1 MSLRLYLAMT
11 ETEIR
16 RAPVLPR
23 NLAYMACHFS
33 PYGTGLVNIPQ
44 WLPPGSILIVNDRVP
59 VFTHDPGQIA
69 KQLSDAVHR
78 LRAFGVLMDLQI
90 PDNPRTAQIVKSV
103 TAALSCPVG
112 VSELYATNLSCPVFG
127 APPIY
132 VPLTEYA
139 QNKGNRPLWLEA
151 FQETAYLTV
160 TASGCAITQYE
171 EFSGKSFTDEALQCQ
186 YQYCVQKDRVLF
198 HLSRQ
203 PEDIPAYLRKAEAMG
218 IEVAVGL
225 YQQLKKLSI

>member
-11 ETEIR
+11 EAEIR

-33 PYGTGLVNIPQ
+33 PYGTGLVNIPER
-44 WLPPGSILIVNDRVP
+44 LPQGSILIVNDRVP
-59 VFTHDPGQIA
+59 VLAHDPEQVA
-69 KQLSDAVHR
+69 KQLSDAVRR

-103 TAALSCPVG
+103 TASLPCPVG
-112 VSELYATNLSCPVFG
+112 VSEPYAADLTCPIFG

-132 VPLTEYA
+132 SPLTEYA
-139 QNKGNRPLWLEA
+139 QSKGNRPLWLEA
-151 FQETAYLTV
+151 FQETAFLAV
-160 TASGCAITQYE
+160 TASGCAITQDE
-171 EFSGKSFTDEALQCQ
+171 KFSGKSFVDETLQCK
-186 YQYCVQKDRVLF
+186 YQYSIQKDRALF

-203 PEDIPAYLRKAEAMG
+203 PEDIPGYLRKAEALG
-218 IEVAVGL
+218 TEIAIGL
-225 YQQLKKLSI
+225 YQQLGKISI